1 MPPAELERLAFTLD
15 RILESLRPAK
25 PHLLEAKGLPGAL
38 ATAKKRYLE
47 DFKGLLGE
55 LQQGEIDQKE
65 FARQARPLI
74 SDAFGKAYEIGVKRP
89 LDDGDEEWLRRAV
102 DAEVGHAS
110 GLAKDVFQGNV
121 QDVAFR
127 ANNYASSL
135 DGVAWNAKVES
146 MPENV
151 VIDWVLGIG
160 THCSSCILLSAH
172 SPYSKFSLPTTPKA
186 GDSECHQNC
195 LCHLEF
201 RFDDTQ
207 PEDGVFGI
215 PGQLDDSL
223 PRPTQG
229 QSLADWLR
237 PPEPPDGL
245 STPEGKDRLAV
256 DSLQGEVNYWR
267 RAISQIDEV
276 ADPEDFMAA
285 VEARKAANSK
295 LIDYLEERDLWD
307 APLLSVDE
315 VITGRDISLLAERG
329 LFELSVSGDAL
340 TETAEREVLRLI
352 EKYDLNI
359 GKKF

>member
-1 MPPAELERLAFTLD
+1 VWK
-15 RILESLRPAK
+15 RIQAVDVEPEGI
-25 PHLLEAKGLPGAL
+25 LLEGVRSEGADAAGHADLDVRQLREGVRAASVQDELAGKEATVLLSRMLSEAQVGEAEEQDPAVRMLRESFRAGEVPDQELQVGQVLLLPGL
-38 ATAKKRYLE
+38 LPEGSLLYDLTVDE
-47 DFKGLLGE
+47 DHSFVAAGL
-55 LQQGEIDQKE
+55 
-65 FARQARPLI
+65 
-74 SDAFGKAYEIGVKRP
+74 
-89 LDDGDEEWLRRAV
+89 
-102 DAEVGHAS
+102 
-110 GLAKDVFQGNV
+110 
-121 QDVAFR
+121 
-127 ANNYASSL
+127 
-135 DGVAWNAKVES
+135 
-146 MPENV
+146 V
-151 VIDWVLGIG
+151 V
-160 THCSSCILLSAH
+160 HNSH
-172 SPYSKFSLPTTPKA
+172 SPYDKYSLPTTPRS
-186 GDSECHQNC
+186 GDTSCRMNC
-195 LCHLEF
+195 RCHLEF
-201 RFDDTQ
+201 EAPTGEQ
-207 PEDGVFGI
+207 PETGVFGI
-215 PGQLDDSL
+215 PGQLGDEL

-237 PPEPPDGL
+237 PPEPPEGL

-352 EKYDLNI
+352 EKYELGI
-359 GKKF
+359 GKKY